1 MRCMER
7 WGRPGSDGT
16 RPSGDHWSHTT
27 RKILERV
34 GKEKGNE
41 SAPANET
48 ESATK
53 NDLSRFHSIVTIH
66 GGGTEKVKKKKEL
79 SSVGERD
86 GAELR
91 CDAK

>member
-1 MRCMER
+1 MRCMEM

-16 RPSGDHWSHTT
+16 RPSGDHWSRTT

-41 SAPANET
+41 STPANET